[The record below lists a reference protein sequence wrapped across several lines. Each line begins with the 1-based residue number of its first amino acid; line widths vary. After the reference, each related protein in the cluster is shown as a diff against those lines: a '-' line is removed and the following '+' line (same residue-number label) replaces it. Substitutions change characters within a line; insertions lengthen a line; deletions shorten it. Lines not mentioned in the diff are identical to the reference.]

1 MKRRISFWIFILTA
15 STSFAQAQLELPALF
30 SDHMVLQRG
39 IEAPV
44 WGKDK
49 PGQEIALSL
58 NGQSAKA
65 TADKNGN
72 WKANLPKLEAGG
84 PYELVVS
91 GSEAV
96 TVKDVLVGEVWV
108 ASGQSNMELPL
119 NNTTGGSAE
128 AAKANDGQ
136 LRWFVENR
144 ALTAKPLEKSSGA
157 WKICA
162 PDTAKDFSG
171 SAYYFSKHL
180 RQSLK
185 TPVGVVGTYWGGT
198 WIESWIP
205 QDSYKTDPSLKASWG
220 KWNTLS
226 PAEQNKRLGKDKSEL
241 FLSTIRLL
249 PKDVSKNPVTVL
261 VGPDSKAPAGVLGG
275 AWSSNAQ
282 AGSSITFTSHDGGG
296 PKPGPIGDLTASIQ
310 AGGWGNSNTSFSTDG
325 KPTDLS
331 AYEAVEFYAKGTGK
345 FNMIISQP
353 IVTDWDNYG
362 SEPFELTQDWKLHKI
377 YLSSLKQSGWGQKKP
392 WDPTALI
399 GIYFNVIAPPMSAVP
414 SGLYNGQVNPLVPY
428 GMKGVIWYQGETNEG
443 NAPEYRNLLP
453 AMIRGWR
460 AAWGQGD
467 FPFIYTQLP
476 NFKEVKLDP
485 SESAWAEI
493 REGQRLALAE
503 PNTGMATLIDV
514 GEANDIHPKD
524 KKDVGDRLALA
535 ALHLAYNN
543 PGPFSGPLY
552 DSMSIEGN
560 KVTLKFKYAEKGLV
574 SKGGKKL
581 RGFAVAGEDGKYQW
595 AKARIKGSMVEVW
608 SDAVAS
614 PKSVRYAW
622 ADNPVCNL
630 YGKNGLPAS
639 PFQATATETK

>member
-1 MKRRISFWIFILTA
+1 MNRSLRFLLPAFLFSVSL
-15 STSFAQAQLELPALF
+15 AQAKLELPAF
-30 SDHMVLQRG
+30 ISDHMVLQQG
-39 IEAPV
+39 IQAPL

-49 PGQEIALSL
+49 PGQEVTVSL

-65 TADKNGN
+65 VADKDGK
-72 WKANLPKLEAGG
+72 WKTNLPKLDEGG
-84 PYELVVS
+84 PFELLIE
-91 GSEAV
+91 GSESV

-119 NNTTGGSAE
+119 NNTNGGTAE
-128 AAKANDGQ
+128 AAKAKDNQ
-136 LRWFVENR
+136 FRWYVEDR
-144 ALTAKPLEKSSGA
+144 ALTAAPMEKANGA
-157 WKICA
+157 WKICS

-171 SAYYFSKHL
+171 TAYYFGKHL

-185 TPVGVVGTYWGGT
+185 VPVAIVGTYWGGT

-205 QDSYKTDPSLKASWG
+205 QESYKSDPALKASWD
-220 KWNTLS
+220 KWNALT
-226 PAEQNKRLGKDKSEL
+226 PAEKNQRLGMDKTEL
-241 FLSTIRLL
+241 LLSTIRLL
-249 PKDVSKNPVTVL
+249 PKDPSKNPVTVL
-261 VGPDSKAPAGVLGG
+261 VGPDPKAPQGTLGG

-282 AGSSITFTSHDGGG
+282 AGSSITFTSHDVGG

-310 AGGWGNSNTSFSTDG
+310 AGGWGNSNTSFSQDR

-362 SEPFELTQDWKLHKI
+362 SEPFELTKDWALHKI
-377 YLSSLKQSGWGQKKP
+377 ALSSLKQSGWGQKKP
-392 WDPTALI
+392 WDPTALT
-399 GIYFNVIAPPMSAVP
+399 GLYFNVIAPPMSAIP

-443 NAPEYRNLLP
+443 NAPEYKDLLP
-453 AMIRGWR
+453 ALIRGWR

-467 FPFIYTQLP
+467 FPFIYAQLP
-476 NFKEVKLDP
+476 NFKEVKLEP

-535 ALHLAYNN
+535 ALHVAYNE
-543 PGPFSGPLY
+543 PGPFSGPLF
-552 DSMSIEGN
+552 DSMTVDG
-560 KVTLKFKYAEKGLV
+560 KKATLKFKYAEGGLV

-595 AKARIKGSMVEVW
+595 AKAKIVGSTVEVW
-608 SDAVAS
+608 ADEVAA

-630 YGKNGLPAS
+630 FGKNGLPAS
-639 PFQATATETK
+639 PFQARAADSK